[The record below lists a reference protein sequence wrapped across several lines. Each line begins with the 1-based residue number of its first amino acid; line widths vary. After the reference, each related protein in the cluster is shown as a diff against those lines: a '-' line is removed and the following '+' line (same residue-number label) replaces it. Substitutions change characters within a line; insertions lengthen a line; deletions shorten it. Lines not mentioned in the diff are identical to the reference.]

1 MTERVL
7 VDEDQLSE
15 DVERS
20 QVIDSDSRVEL
31 LERNLRYIQ
40 QQHEIILVD
49 LHSEINRLQQEN
61 KGIRNKK
68 NKISKKRLYKSRSS
82 LPINQ
87 YSFIIFI

>member
-61 KGIRNKK
+61 KGIHNKK
-68 NKISKKRLYKSRSS
+68 KNFKEKIV
-82 LPINQ
+82 
-87 YSFIIFI
+87 